1 MLYNYI
7 MLAQAQHPAVPGFL
21 IIPFLILIGM
31 IASGP
36 VLFGHFWEHNYKK
49 VAITLGLTVLAY
61 YLFILHDVHMPIHTF
76 FEYASFAVLLSSLYI
91 AAGGIYLNVNA
102 RATPLMN
109 VALVAVGAVLANLI
123 GTTGASLLLIRPFI
137 RLNNHR
143 IKPYQIIFF
152 IFIVSNA
159 GGLLTPLG
167 DPPLFIGFLKGV
179 PFFWTLQHLFIPW
192 ILSIGLL
199 CLLFFLVDS
208 RNKETAFT
216 PRPEVVEKN
225 DAKTE
230 FHFTGKRNLFWLA
243 VIIAAIFLDPNV
255 IDGLP
260 HIFYDGNKF
269 SYLREVIQ
277 LTAAFFCFR
286 FSSKTALAGNHF
298 NFHPIL
304 EVVFLF
310 FGIFFTMM
318 PALQLSAE
326 IASSPAYAQYITP
339 NFLYWATGSL
349 SGFLDNAPTY
359 ANFLSLGMAK
369 FELSQNSVV
378 DVRHFAEGTS
388 VAGLDTLVQLEAIS
402 LAAVLFGAF
411 TYIGNGPN
419 FMVKAIAESAGIKMP
434 SFFAYILR
442 YSIPFL
448 LPILVMVWF
457 LVVHLRLF

>member
-1 MLYNYI
+1 MLNNFI
-7 MLAQAQHPAVPGFL
+7 LLAQAQHALPLFL
-21 IIPFLILIGM
+21 IVPFLILIGM
-31 IASGP
+31 IAAGP
-36 VLFGHFWEHNYKK
+36 IFFGHFWEHNYKT
-49 VAITLGLTVLAY
+49 VAVVLGLTVLAY
-61 YLFILHDVHMPIHTF
+61 YLFVLGDVHMPAHTAA
-76 FEYASFAVLLSSLYI
+76 EYITFAVLLSSLYI

-102 RATPLMN
+102 NATPLMN
-109 VALVAVGAVLANLI
+109 VALVAVGAVLASII

-143 IKPYQIIFF
+143 IKPYHIVFF

-167 DPPLFIGFLKGV
+167 DPPLFIGFIKGV
-179 PFFWTLQHLFIPW
+179 PFFWTLEHLITPW
-192 ILSIGLL
+192 FLSITLL
-199 CLLFFLVDS
+199 CLMFFLVDR
-208 RNKETAFT
+208 RNKETVFT
-216 PRPEVVEKN
+216 PNPEVVARNNE
-225 DAKTE
+225 KTE
-230 FHFTGKRNLFWLA
+230 FHFSGKRNIFWLA
-243 VIIAAIFLDPNV
+243 IIIGAVFLDPNV
-255 IDGLP
+255 VEGLP
-260 HIFYDGNKF
+260 HIYYDGTKISF
-269 SYLREVIQ
+269 LREIIQ
-277 LTAAFFCFR
+277 LSAAFMCYR

-318 PALQLSAE
+318 PALQLSAQ
-326 IASSPAYAQYITP
+326 IASSPEFAKYITP
-339 NFLYWATGSL
+339 SFLYWATGSL

-359 ANFLSLGMAK
+359 ANFLSLAMAK
-369 FELSQNSVV
+369 FDLSQGSVA
-378 DVRHFAEGTS
+378 DVRTFAEGTS
-388 VAGLDTLVQLEAIS
+388 AAGMETLIQLEAIS
-402 LAAVLFGAF
+402 LAAVLFGAV

-448 LPILVMVWF
+448 LPILALVWY

>member
-1 MLYNYI
+1 MLNNYI
-7 MLAQAQHPAVPGFL
+7 LLVQAQHTAPGFL
-21 IIPFLILIGM
+21 IIPFLLLIGM
-31 IASGP
+31 IAAGP
-36 VLFGHFWEHNYKK
+36 IFFGHFWEHNYKTIA
-49 VAITLGLTVLAY
+49 VTLGLAVLGY
-61 YLFILHDVHMPIHTF
+61 YIFALGDYHMPVHTF
-76 FEYASFAVLLSSLYI
+76 FEYASFAILLSSLYI
-91 AAGGIYLNVNA
+91 AAGGIYININA
-102 RATPLMN
+102 NATPAMN
-109 VALVAVGAVLANLI
+109 VAMVALGAVLANFV

-137 RLNNHR
+137 RLNVHR

-179 PFFWTLQHLFIPW
+179 PFFWTLKHLFTPW
-192 ILSIGLL
+192 VLSIALL
-199 CLLFFLVDS
+199 CLVFFLIDR
-208 RNKETAFT
+208 RNKEVEYT

-225 DAKTE
+225 KEKTE
-230 FHFTGKRNLFWLA
+230 FYISGKRNLFWLA
-243 VIIAAIFLDPNV
+243 IIIGAIFLDPNV
-255 IDGLP
+255 VEGLP
-260 HIFYDGNKF
+260 HISYDGSKF
-269 SYLREVIQ
+269 SFLREIIQ
-277 LTAAFFCFR
+277 LGAAFACYR
-286 FSSKTALAGNHF
+286 FSSKTALAGNQF

-326 IASSPAYAQYITP
+326 IASSPQFSKYITP

-369 FELSQNSVV
+369 YDMAQNSVV
-378 DVRHFAEGTS
+378 EVRQFATGTG
-388 VAGLDTLVQLEAIS
+388 ADPITLVLLEAIS

-434 SFFAYILR
+434 SFFAYIVR
-442 YSIPFL
+442 FSIPFL
-448 LPILVMVWF
+448 LPVLILVWY
-457 LVVHLRLF
+457 LVVHLHLF

>member
-7 MLAQAQHPAVPGFL
+7 LLAQAQHAIPGFL
-21 IIPFLILIGM
+21 IIPFLLLIGL

-36 VLFGHFWEHNYKK
+36 IFFGHFWEHNYKK
-49 VAITLGLTVLAY
+49 IAVTLGLTVLAY
-61 YLFILHDVHMPIHTF
+61 YLFVLGDVHMPAHTLA
-76 FEYASFAVLLSSLYI
+76 EYFTFAVLLSSLYI

-102 RATPLMN
+102 KATPLIN
-109 VALVAVGAVLANLI
+109 VALVAVGAVLANFI
-123 GTTGASLLLIRPFI
+123 GTTGASLLLIRPFM
-137 RLNNHR
+137 RLNAHR
-143 IKPYQIIFF
+143 LKPYQIVFF

-167 DPPLFIGFLKGV
+167 DPPLFIGFIKGV

-192 ILSIGLL
+192 VISIILL
-199 CLLFFLVDS
+199 CTLFYFVDS
-208 RNKETAFT
+208 RNKGDEIVAHLDN
-216 PRPEVVEKN
+216 PEPSTG
-225 DAKTE
+225 KTE
-230 FHFTGKRNLFWLA
+230 FSFTGRRNLFWLA
-243 VIIAAIFLDPNV
+243 IIIGAVFLDPNV
-255 IDGLP
+255 IDALP
-260 HIFYDGNKF
+260 HIYYDGNKF
-269 SYLREVIQ
+269 SYIREIIQ
-277 LTAAFFCFR
+277 LSAAFMCFR
-286 FSSKTALAGNHF
+286 FSSKEALAGNQF

-326 IASSPAYAQYITP
+326 IASSPAYANFITP

-359 ANFLSLGMAK
+359 ANFLSLAMAK
-369 FELSQNSVV
+369 FDLAQNNVE
-378 DVRHFAEGTS
+378 DVRQFAAGTS
-388 VAGLDTLVQLEAIS
+388 AAGMETLIQLEAIS

-419 FMVKAIAESAGIKMP
+419 FMVKAIAESAGVKMP

-448 LPILVMVWF
+448 LPIFLLVWF

>member
-1 MLYNYI
+1 MLNNFI
-7 MLAQAQHPAVPGFL
+7 LLAQAQQALPSFL
-21 IIPFLILIGM
+21 IIPFLVLIGM
-31 IASGP
+31 IAAGP
-36 VLFGHFWEHNYKK
+36 IFFGHFWEHNYKT
-49 VAITLGLTVLAY
+49 VAVVLGLTVLAY
-61 YLFILHDVHMPIHTF
+61 YLFILGDTHMPVHTLS
-76 FEYASFAVLLSSLYI
+76 EYITFAALLSSLYI

-102 RATPLMN
+102 NATPAMN
-109 VALVAVGAVLANLI
+109 VALVAVGAVLANFI

-137 RLNNHR
+137 RLNVHR
-143 IKPYQIIFF
+143 IKPYQIVFF

-167 DPPLFIGFLKGV
+167 DPPLFIGFIKGV
-179 PFFWTLQHLFIPW
+179 PFFWTLQHLLSPWFI
-192 ILSIGLL
+192 SIALL
-199 CLLFFLVDS
+199 CLMFFFVDR
-208 RNKETAFT
+208 RNKITDYT
-216 PRPEVVEKN
+216 PRPEVVAKNEEKI
-225 DAKTE
+225 E

-243 VIIAAIFLDPNV
+243 VIIGAVFLDPNV
-255 IDGLP
+255 IEGLP
-260 HIFYDGNKF
+260 HIAYDGAKISF
-269 SYLREVIQ
+269 LREVIQ
-277 LTAAFFCFR
+277 LTAAFLCYR
-286 FSSKTALAGNHF
+286 YSSKSALAGNQF

-326 IASSPAYAQYITP
+326 IASSPQYSQYITP

-369 FELSQNSVV
+369 YDLAQNIPA
-378 DVRHFAEGTS
+378 DVKNYALGT
-388 VAGLDTLVQLEAIS
+388 LNPETLVQLEAIS
-402 LAAVLFGAF
+402 LASVLFGAF

-434 SFFAYILR
+434 SFFGYVVR

-448 LPILVMVWF
+448 LPILTLVWF
-457 LVVHLRLF
+457 LVVHLKLF

>member
-1 MLYNYI
+1 MLHNLLL
-7 MLAQAQHPAVPGFL
+7 LAQIEPDVPAFL
-21 IIPFLILIGM
+21 IIPFLLLIGL

-36 VLFGHFWEHNYKK
+36 VLFGDFWEHNYKRI
-49 VAITLGLTVLAY
+49 AITLGLTVLAY
-61 YLFILHDVHMPIHTF
+61 YLFVLQNQHMPVHTF
-76 FEYASFAVLLSSLYI
+76 FEYFSFAVLLTALYI
-91 AAGGIYLNVNA
+91 ASGGIYININTN
-102 RATPLMN
+102 ATPLMN
-109 VALVAVGAVLANLI
+109 VAIVMVGAVLANLV

-137 RLNNHR
+137 RMNVHR

-159 GGLLTPLG
+159 GGLLTPMG

-179 PFFWTLQHLFIPW
+179 PFFWTLQHLFFPW
-192 ILSIGLL
+192 LFSIGLL
-199 CLLFFLVDS
+199 SLIFFIIDS
-208 RNKETAFT
+208 RNKETDFIPDPA
-216 PRPEVVEKN
+216 VVARNKE
-225 DAKTE
+225 KTE
-230 FHFTGKRNLFWLA
+230 FYVSGKRNLFWLA
-243 VIIAAIFLDPNV
+243 IIIGAIFLDPNV

-260 HIFYDGNKF
+260 HISYDGSKF
-269 SYLREVIQ
+269 SFLREVIQ
-277 LTAAFFCFR
+277 LGAAFCCYR
-286 FSSKTALAGNHF
+286 FSSKTALAGNKF
-298 NFHPIL
+298 SFHPIL

-318 PALQLSAE
+318 PALQLAAS
-326 IASSPAYAQYITP
+326 IASSPEYSGYITP

-369 FELSQNSVV
+369 FDMAQNSIVE
-378 DVRHFAEGTS
+378 VRQFATGT
-388 VAGLDTLVQLEAIS
+388 AAPGHITTILLEAIS
-402 LAAVLFGAF
+402 LASVLFGAF

-434 SFFAYILR
+434 SFFAYVLR

-448 LPILVMVWF
+448 LPALILIWF

>member
-1 MLYNYI
+1 MLYSFAI
-7 MLAQAQHPAVPGFL
+7 LAQAHAAVPGFL
-21 IIPFLILIGM
+21 IIPFLLLIGM

-36 VLFGHFWEHNYKK
+36 IFFGHFWEHNYKT
-49 VAITLGLTVLAY
+49 VAVTLGLTVLAY
-61 YLFILHDVHMPIHTF
+61 YVFVLHDVHMPIHTF
-76 FEYASFAVLLSSLYI
+76 FEYFSFAVLLSSLYI
-91 AAGGIYLNVNA
+91 AAGGIYININA
-102 RATPLMN
+102 NATPLMN
-109 VALVAVGAVLANLI
+109 VALVALGAFLANI
-123 GTTGASLLLIRPFI
+123 VGTTGASLLLIRPFI
-137 RLNNHR
+137 RLNIHR

-179 PFFWTLQHLFIPW
+179 PFFWTLQHLFMPW
-192 ILSIGLL
+192 ILSIALL
-199 CLLFFLVDS
+199 CLLFFLLDR
-208 RNKETAFT
+208 RNKEAFV
-216 PRPEVVEKN
+216 PRPEVKARNE
-225 DAKTE
+225 AKTE
-230 FHFTGKRNLFWLA
+230 FYISGKRNLFWLA
-243 VIIAAIFLDPNV
+243 IIIGAIFLDPNV

-260 HIFYDGNKF
+260 HVNYDGNRF
-269 SYLREVIQ
+269 SFLREIIQ

-286 FSSKTALAGNHF
+286 FSSKTALAGNQF

-310 FGIFFTMM
+310 FGIFFSMM

-326 IASSPAYAQYITP
+326 IASSPQFASYITP

-359 ANFLSLGMAK
+359 ANFMSLAMAK
-369 FELSQNSVV
+369 YDMAQNSVV
-378 DVRHFAEGTS
+378 EVRQFATGTG
-388 VAGLDTLVQLEAIS
+388 ADPGTIILLEAIS

-434 SFFAYILR
+434 SFFAYIIR
-442 YSIPFL
+442 FSIPFL
-448 LPILVMVWF
+448 LPILLLVWF
-457 LVVHLRLF
+457 LVVELKLF

>member
-1 MLYNYI
+1 MLTNFI
-7 MLAQAQHPAVPGFL
+7 LLAQAQHALPVFL

-31 IASGP
+31 IAAGP
-36 VLFGHFWEHNYKK
+36 IFFGHFWEHNYKI
-49 VAITLGLTVLAY
+49 VAVTLGLTVLAY
-61 YLFILHDVHMPIHTF
+61 YLFILQDYHMPAHTLA
-76 FEYASFAVLLSSLYI
+76 EYASFAILLSSLYI
-91 AAGGIYLNVNA
+91 AAGGIYININA
-102 RATPLMN
+102 NATPLMN
-109 VALVAVGAVLANLI
+109 VALVAVGAVLANFV

-137 RLNNHR
+137 RLNVHR

-179 PFFWTLQHLFIPW
+179 PFFWTLQHLFLPW
-192 ILSIGLL
+192 ILTISIL
-199 CLLFFLVDS
+199 CLIFYIVDS

-216 PRPEVVEKN
+216 PRPDVVAKN
-225 DAKTE
+225 EEKTE
-230 FHFTGKRNLFWLA
+230 FYVSGKRNLFWLA
-243 VIIAAIFLDPNV
+243 IIIGAIFLDPNV

-260 HIFYDGNKF
+260 YIAYDGNKF
-269 SYLREVIQ
+269 SFLREIIQ

-286 FSSKTALAGNHF
+286 FSSKTALAGNQF

-326 IASSPAYAQYITP
+326 IASAPQFSQYITP
-339 NFLYWATGSL
+339 TFLYWATGSL

-359 ANFLSLGMAK
+359 ANFLSLAMAK
-369 FELSQNSVV
+369 YDMAQNSVIE
-378 DVRHFAEGTS
+378 VRQFATGTG
-388 VAGLDTLVQLEAIS
+388 ADPATLVLLEAIS

-434 SFFAYILR
+434 TFFAYIVR

-448 LPILVMVWF
+448 LPALILIWY

>member
-1 MLYNYI
+1 MLQQI
-7 MLAQAQHPAVPGFL
+7 TILAQAHPAVPGFL

-36 VLFGHFWEHNYKK
+36 ILFGHFWEHNYKT
-49 VAITLGLTVLAY
+49 VAVTLGLTVLAY
-61 YLFILHDVHMPIHTF
+61 YLFVLHDVHMPIHTF

-91 AAGGIYLNVNA
+91 AAGGIYININA
-102 RATPLMN
+102 NATPLMN
-109 VALVAVGAVLANLI
+109 VALVAVGAVLANLV

-137 RLNNHR
+137 RLNVHR

-179 PFFWTLQHLFIPW
+179 PFFWTLQHLFMPW
-192 ILSIGLL
+192 ILSITLL
-199 CLLFFLVDS
+199 CLVFFLLDR
-208 RNKETAFT
+208 RNKETFV
-216 PRPEVVEKN
+216 PRPEVVAKN
-225 DAKTE
+225 EAKTE
-230 FHFTGKRNLFWLA
+230 FYISGKRNLAWLA
-243 VIIAAIFLDPNV
+243 VIIGAIFLDPNV
-255 IDGLP
+255 IEELP
-260 HIFYDGNKF
+260 HIYYDGNRF
-269 SYLREVIQ
+269 SFLREIIQ

-286 FSSKTALAGNHF
+286 FSNKTALAGNKF

-310 FGIFFTMM
+310 FGIFFSMM

-326 IASSPAYAQYITP
+326 IASSPQFAQYITP
-339 NFLYWATGSL
+339 TFLYWATGSL

-359 ANFLSLGMAK
+359 ANFLSLAMAK
-369 FELSQNSVV
+369 YDMAQNSVV
-378 DVRHFAEGTS
+378 EVRQFATGTG
-388 VAGLDTLVQLEAIS
+388 VDPTTLVLLEAIS

-442 YSIPFL
+442 FSIPFL
-448 LPILVMVWF
+448 LPVLILVWY
-457 LVVHLRLF
+457 LVVHVRIF

>member
-1 MLYNYI
+1 MLTNFI
-7 MLAQAQHPAVPGFL
+7 FLAQNMMSPPGFL

-31 IASGP
+31 IAAGP
-36 VLFGHFWEHNYKK
+36 IFFGHFWEHNYKK
-49 VAITLGLTVLAY
+49 VAVILGLTVLGY
-61 YLFILHDVHMPIHTF
+61 YVIALGDTHMPIHTLA
-76 FEYASFAVLLSSLYI
+76 EYVTFATLLSSLYI

-102 RATPLMN
+102 NATPKMN
-109 VALVAVGAVLANLI
+109 VALVAIGAILANVI

-143 IKPYQIIFF
+143 IKAYQIVFF

-167 DPPLFIGFLKGV
+167 DPPLFIGFIKGV

-192 ILSIGLL
+192 IISITLL
-199 CLLFFLVDS
+199 CVAFYFVDR
-208 RNKETAFT
+208 RNKINGYT
-216 PRPEVVEKN
+216 PDPAVVAKINE
-225 DAKTE
+225 KTE
-230 FHFTGKRNLFWLA
+230 FHFSGKRNLIWLTIIVGA
-243 VIIAAIFLDPNV
+243 VGLDPNV

-260 HIFYDGNKF
+260 YIAYDGAKISF
-269 SYLREVIQ
+269 IREIVQ
-277 LTAAFFCFR
+277 LSAAFLAYR
-286 FSSKTALAGNHF
+286 FSSKSALAGNHF

-318 PALQLSAE
+318 PALQISAE
-326 IASSPAYAQYITP
+326 IASSPAFAQYITP
-339 NFLYWATGSL
+339 GTLYWSTGSL

-359 ANFLSLGMAK
+359 ANFLALSMAK
-369 FELSQNSVV
+369 FDLSQANVEH
-378 DVRHFAEGTS
+378 VRMFAEGAS
-388 VAGLDTLVQLEAIS
+388 AAGHETLIQLEAIS

-419 FMVKAIAESAGIKMP
+419 FMVKAIAESSGIKMP
-434 SFFAYILR
+434 SFFGYILR

-448 LPILVMVWF
+448 LPILVIIWF
-457 LVVHLRLF
+457 LVVHLQLF

>member
-1 MLYNYI
+1 MLNNFI
-7 MLAQAQHPAVPGFL
+7 LLAQAHHTAPSFL

-49 VAITLGLTVLAY
+49 IAVSLGLGVLAY
-61 YLFILHDVHMPIHTF
+61 YLFVLQDFHMPIHTF
-76 FEYASFAVLLSSLYI
+76 FEYASFAILLSSLYI
-91 AAGGIYLNVNA
+91 AAGGIYININTN
-102 RATPLMN
+102 ATPAVN
-109 VALVAVGAVLANLI
+109 VALVAIGAVLANLV

-137 RLNNHR
+137 RLNIHR
-143 IKPYQIIFF
+143 IKPYQIVFF

-179 PFFWTLQHLFIPW
+179 PFFWTMQHLFLPW
-192 ILSIGLL
+192 LVTIGILCIV
-199 CLLFFLVDS
+199 FFVVDS
-208 RNKETAFT
+208 RNKEIGFT
-216 PRPEVVEKN
+216 PRPEVVAKN
-225 DAKTE
+225 NEKTE
-230 FHFTGKRNLFWLA
+230 FYISGKRNLAWLA
-243 VIIAAIFLDPNV
+243 VIIGAIFLDPNV

-260 HIFYDGNKF
+260 HVYYDGNKF
-269 SYLREVIQ
+269 SFLREVIQ
-277 LTAAFFCFR
+277 LSAAFACYR
-286 FSSKTALAGNHF
+286 FSNKTALAGNQF

-318 PALQLSAE
+318 PALQLSAA
-326 IASSPAYAQYITP
+326 IASSPEYSKYITS

-359 ANFLSLGMAK
+359 ANFLSLAMAK
-369 FELSQNSVV
+369 YDMAQNSVV
-378 DVRHFAEGTS
+378 EVRQFATGTG
-388 VAGLDTLVQLEAIS
+388 ADPETTLLLEAIS
-402 LAAVLFGAF
+402 LAAVLFGAL

-419 FMVKAIAESAGIKMP
+419 FMVKAIAESTGVKMP

-448 LPILVMVWF
+448 LPCLVLVWF

>member
-1 MLYNYI
+1 MLHHTLL
-7 MLAQAQHPAVPGFL
+7 LAQTAQNTPGFL
-21 IIPFLILIGM
+21 IIPFLLLIGL

-36 VLFGHFWEHNYKK
+36 VLFGDFWEHNYKK
-49 VAITLGLTVLAY
+49 IAVTLGLVVLAY
-61 YLFILHDVHMPIHTF
+61 YLFVLQDHHMPVHTL
-76 FEYASFAVLLSSLYI
+76 FEYLSFAVLLSSLYI
-91 AAGGIYLNVNA
+91 AAGGIYININA
-102 RATPLMN
+102 NATPLMN
-109 VALVAVGAVLANLI
+109 VAIVVVGAILANLV

-137 RLNNHR
+137 RMNVHR
-143 IKPYQIIFF
+143 IKAYQIIFF

-179 PFFWTLQHLFIPW
+179 PFFWTMQHLFMPW

-199 CLLFFLVDS
+199 SLIFYVIDS
-208 RNKETAFT
+208 RNKESDFIPDPVIVA
-216 PRPEVVEKN
+216 RNEE
-225 DAKTE
+225 KTE
-230 FHFTGKRNLFWLA
+230 FHISGKRNLFWLA
-243 VIIAAIFLDPNV
+243 IIIGAIFLDPNV

-260 HIFYDGNKF
+260 HIAYDGSKF
-269 SYLREVIQ
+269 SFLREIIQ
-277 LTAAFFCFR
+277 LSASYFCYR
-286 FSSKTALAGNHF
+286 NSSKTALEGNKF
-298 NFHPIL
+298 SFHPIL

-318 PALQLSAE
+318 PALQISAA
-326 IASSPAYAQYITP
+326 IASSPQYASYITP

-369 FELSQNSVV
+369 FDMAQNSIVE
-378 DVRHFAEGTS
+378 VRQFATGTGAEGHSTTI
-388 VAGLDTLVQLEAIS
+388 LLEAIS
-402 LAAVLFGAF
+402 LASVLFGAF

-434 SFFAYILR
+434 SFFAYVFR

-448 LPILVMVWF
+448 LPALILIWY
-457 LVVHLRLF
+457 LVVHLKLF